1 MILLE
6 LVSGYIVLL
15 LPVN

>member
-6 LVSGYIVLL
+6 LVVELCGI
-15 LPVN
+15 

>member
-6 LVSGYIVLL
+6 LIHRDK
-15 LPVN
+15 